1 MRADN
6 GDKKKSA
13 VDILDFSNV
22 PLWDEM
28 SPDSVAQKQFPPNFC
43 PTCEQIKDSIYPN
56 IRSCHAVCDAFREP
70 KKLGEGGGGKNYR

>member
-13 VDILDFSNV
+13 VDILDFSNA

-28 SPDSVAQKQFPPNFC
+28 SPDDSVAQKQFLPNSWS
-43 PTCEQIKDSIYPN
+43 TCEQIKGSVFQN
-56 IRSCHAVCDAFREP
+56 IRSCHACVMRFASA
-70 KKLGEGGGGKNYR
+70 KQLGEGGGE